1 MNEYWSSDYAAGLR
15 LGHRRQLSARHWV
28 ESCNQLS
35 HDRLALPS
43 ASHQVVRRGLELGQ
57 PVAVVA
63 GLARAELHERGAR
76 LLVRLPAVLRGGV
89 EEEQADDLHRGGV
102 LDLQTRQHRVG
113 QEPQRGLELL
123 GVEPVDLDLGG
134 LLLALLQLAQQSLD
148 SGALSCQ
155 VRFVRIRHVSP
166 LCTYYQTLPR
176 TRRPR
181 SLLTGCHSNCEPH
194 RFTALL
200 MCCQFFAS
208 NLSPLS
214 KYKKI
219 SILSGMYLQK
229 LVISGFKSFVD
240 QTTFTFDAPFV
251 AIVGPN
257 GSGKTNVADAMRWV
271 MGEQSLK
278 LMRMKVHTDS
288 IFAGS
293 ASRARLGLA
302 QVDLYINNADHR
314 LPLDYD
320 QVIISRRLA
329 RDGDTEYLINKNPVR
344 LQDIILLLAQAN
356 FGQKSYGVIGQGMIT
371 DILNANPQ
379 DRKGFFD
386 EATGV
391 KEFQIKRDQSI
402 NKLIR
407 TEENLTRVEDVL
419 REIEPHLQ
427 SLTRQVKKLE
437 KRQVVEEKL
446 GLAQVQYYGSTL
458 FGYTTKITELDQ
470 QLNEAQAAHTVAQ
483 GKLNGVQEEID
494 RIGKEESRTE
504 LYHRLQNE
512 YNLIVEKKNNLL
524 KEQAIIQ
531 GRLELEHERSGEID
545 LLWLQ
550 RQADDIKQRQQQA
563 KADHTISEEAV
574 AHQQIQ
580 LQKLETAQAGV
591 KHELEKLEKE
601 LSQANTQLTRLA
613 QALSVPEITQRLD
626 HLFQRQEQF
635 LRELLATNSLD
646 QFKVMQKQA
655 QEITAGLAELLDQL
669 QTERTEDLALQRRLI
684 QSIEQRVRTT
694 AELKEKLLEEHTTL
708 AIAVAAQ
715 REKMAFLATTNDRLT
730 TELVALTTQIEERQR
745 NLAEHSSL
753 SKQMETYQAKSQTL
767 INELEKIE
775 QTLALKK
782 TSLDDFNQ
790 AEEAKKQ
797 RLLELQTQA
806 RQIQTELNR
815 AANRVQA
822 VEIELTK
829 LQTKVETLHGEI
841 SREVTAAVQTQI
853 EQWNELRH
861 DQDQLL
867 IQIEQLKHQLE
878 LIGGIDPEIVQEHT
892 DTKQRFD
899 FLSTQAKDLRKTIT
913 SLETVIDELDTT
925 IKRQFDKSFKA
936 INKNFAHYF
945 TVLFGG
951 GEAKLDMQIAAD
963 EPTVAKTPTTPAA
976 AGSPVPV
983 EVTTAE
989 TEPERESH
997 TLGKL
1002 KKKQRII
1009 SGIDIIAHPPGKK
1022 LSTIHALSGGEKSL
1036 VAIALLCAIIGA
1048 NTPPFVVMDEV
1059 EAALDESNSD
1069 KVAAIIKHLAEKTQF
1084 VVITHNRATMHQADV
1099 LYGVT
1104 MKSDGTSK
1112 ILSVKLTEAEKMI
1125 EQGKVA

>member
-1 MNEYWSSDYAAGLR
+1 
-15 LGHRRQLSARHWV
+15 
-28 ESCNQLS
+28 
-35 HDRLALPS
+35 
-43 ASHQVVRRGLELGQ
+43 
-57 PVAVVA
+57 
-63 GLARAELHERGAR
+63 
-76 LLVRLPAVLRGGV
+76 
-89 EEEQADDLHRGGV
+89 
-102 LDLQTRQHRVG
+102 
-113 QEPQRGLELL
+113 
-123 GVEPVDLDLGG
+123 
-134 LLLALLQLAQQSLD
+134 
-148 SGALSCQ
+148 
-155 VRFVRIRHVSP
+155 
-166 LCTYYQTLPR
+166 
-176 TRRPR
+176 
-181 SLLTGCHSNCEPH
+181 
-194 RFTALL
+194 
-200 MCCQFFAS
+200 
-208 NLSPLS
+208 
-214 KYKKI
+214 
-219 SILSGMYLQK
+219 MYLEK

-278 LMRMKVHTDS
+278 LMRMKVHTDA

-293 ASRARLGLA
+293 TSKARLGLA
-302 QVDLYINNADHR
+302 QVDLYINNSDHR

-329 RDGDTEYLINKNPVR
+329 RAGETEYLINKSPVR

-407 TEENLTRVEDVL
+407 TEDNLTRVEDVL

-427 SLTRQVKKLE
+427 SLNRQVKKLE

-446 GLAQVQYYGSTL
+446 HQTQIQYYGSTI

-470 QLNEAQAAHTVAQ
+470 QLNEVQAAQTVAQ
-483 GKLNGVQEEID
+483 NKLDTVQDEID

-512 YNLIVEKKNNLL
+512 YNNIIEKKNSLL

-531 GRLELEHERSGEID
+531 GRLEIEHERSGEID

-550 RQADDIKQRQQQA
+550 RQADDIKQRNQQA
-563 KADHTISEEAV
+563 IGDRTITEEAI

-580 LQKLETAQAGV
+580 LQKLESAQAGV
-591 KHELEKLEKE
+591 QHELQKLEKE
-601 LSQANTQLTRLA
+601 LNQAKIQLTSLTEVMT
-613 QALSVPEITQRLD
+613 VPEITNRLNQ
-626 HLFQRQEQF
+626 LFQRQEQF

-646 QFKVMQKQA
+646 QFKIMQNQA
-655 QEITAGLAELLDQL
+655 QAITTTLAELLDQL
-669 QTERTEDLALQRRLI
+669 QTERTEDLALQKRLI
-684 QSIEQRVRTT
+684 QSIEQRVQTT
-694 AELKEKLLEEHTTL
+694 ANLKEKLLQEHTSL
-708 AIAVAAQ
+708 AISVAGQ
-715 REKMAFLATTNDRLT
+715 REKLSLLTTTADRLT
-730 TELVALTTQIEERQR
+730 QELAVLTTQIEEKQR
-745 NLAEHSSL
+745 NLTEQSSL
-753 SKQMETYQAKSQTL
+753 SKQMEAYQTKSQAL
-767 INELEKIE
+767 ITELEHIE

-782 TSLDDFNQ
+782 ISLDDFNQ

-815 AANRVQA
+815 TANHVQA

-829 LQTKVETLHGEI
+829 LQTKVETIKAEI
-841 SREVTAAVQTQI
+841 SREVTTVVQTQI
-853 EQWNELRH
+853 EQWTAARQ

-899 FLSTQAKDLRKTIT
+899 FLSTQSKDLRKTIN
-913 SLETVIDELDTT
+913 SLEDIIDELDTT

-945 TVLFGG
+945 TILFGG
-951 GEAKLDMQIAAD
+951 GEAKLDMQIAVD
-963 EPTVAKTPTTPAA
+963 EPVMAPA
-976 AGSPVPV
+976 
-983 EVTTAE
+983 VTTANPNAAA
-989 TEPERESH
+989 TAVPIYPAAPDAEPAREAHS
-997 TLGKL
+997 LGKL

-1009 SGIDIIAHPPGKK
+1009 SGIDIMAHPPGKK

-1036 VAIALLCAIIGA
+1036 TAIALLCSIIGA

-1069 KVAAIIKHLAEKTQF
+1069 KVAAIIKHLAKKTQF
-1084 VVITHNRATMHQADV
+1084 VIITHNRATMQQADV
-1099 LYGVT
+1099 LYGVA
-1104 MKSDGTSK
+1104 MKTDGTSK

-1125 EQGKVA
+1125 EEEKVPKA